1 MEVSGR
7 MADAF
12 LLTRAFTY
20 LSTAALK
27 PNLLVQDST
36 VGASALAFI
45 GILLLAG
52 LVLYRSRLRLLSH
65 ALFYVLGVVESTV
78 AMLSMFGLAVWSKC
92 EGVQLALALIPLLS
106 SAVCFYKAMRR

>member
-7 MADAF
+7 MADPF

-27 PNLLVQDST
+27 PDLIFEES
-36 VGASALAFI
+36 AALAFV
-45 GILLLAG
+45 GLLILAG
-52 LVLYRSRLRLLSH
+52 LTLYRSRLRLISR

-78 AMLSMFGLAVWSKC
+78 AILGMFGLAVWSTC
-92 EGVQLALALIPLLS
+92 EGVQLAFSLIALLS
-106 SAVCFYKAMRR
+106 SAVCFYKALRR